1 MKNRGEGQMRKFLRL
16 GVVAVVMLSIAACG
30 GDGDGDRVFVS
41 GPGLVGIDDSDDITL
56 APLLKVTYVDPVTL
70 VTITAQI
77 LSDPASDG
85 DIAFDPVLGL
95 FTVTT
100 APLTVFFGVDQADL
114 NRPEFRGFL
123 TFPLNGA
130 TGQEVVPSD
139 AAIQFASVT
148 VFVEDVLFFDRIP
161 TFLDLVVYPFR
172 GLGVPDPAVDFN
184 APVPAFRT
192 LDFLSSDFGNFVEI
206 EVTNLMDQAQV
217 DNLFDFQV
225 RFSVD
230 LATPSTRSLDAK
242 TTDTA
247 KIVKPFSE
255 RARVSTMSRGRR
267 DAGPLSR
274 TEREKRHR

>member
-1 MKNRGEGQMRKFLRL
+1 MRILARL
-16 GVVAVVMLSIAACG
+16 GLVAVLMLSLAACG
-30 GDGDGDRVFVS
+30 DDDVRT
-41 GPGLVGIDDSDDITL
+41 GPGLVEIDDSDDVNF
-56 APLLKVTYVDPVTL
+56 APLLKVTYIDPVTL
-70 VTITAQI
+70 LPVTAQI

-100 APLTVFFGVDQADL
+100 APFTVFFGVDQADP

-123 TFPLNGA
+123 TFPLDGA
-130 TGQEVVPSD
+130 TEQDVVPSG
-139 AAIQFASVT
+139 ATIQFASLT
-148 VFVEDVLFFDRIP
+148 VFVNDVLFFERIP

-172 GLGVPDPAVDFN
+172 GLGVPDPELDFN
-184 APVPAFRT
+184 ASILAFRT

-206 EVTNLMDQAQV
+206 EVSNLMDQVQV
-217 DNLFDFQV
+217 DNLSDFQV

-242 TTDTA
+242 TTDTG
-247 KIVKPFSE
+247 KIVKPFSD
-255 RARVSTMSRGRR
+255 RGRVSTMSRGRR

-274 TEREKRHR
+274 TETEKRRR